1 MSYVGQAQ
9 ASGAVSVGVG
19 VTARR
24 TLVSQRALEEAVA
37 FHSFL
42 AGTAREKKGG
52 RGSSPPS
59 YAFR

>member
-9 ASGAVSVGVG
+9 ASGAVSPGVG
-19 VTARR
+19 VM
-24 TLVSQRALEEAVA
+24 SQRALEEAVA